1 VDPRRLLP
9 TLAVMTLLVL
19 VLCGW
24 AVLRPADPS
33 SRPSTPAAADRAE
46 AQAIELLHDWDA
58 RRADAWAAGDV
69 AALRSLYVT
78 GSRSAT
84 ADVAMLRR
92 YVARGLV
99 VEGLTTQL
107 LSVSLLSDPAPGQVR
122 LEVTDRVSGGSVVTR
137 DGARRQLPVDRAST
151 RVVTLRRVGGDWL
164 VAEVR
169 DRAAA

>member
-1 VDPRRLLP
+1 MDPRRLLP
-9 TLAVMTLLVL
+9 ALAVMTLLVL

-24 AVLRPADPS
+24 AVLRPADLSPGAA
-33 SRPSTPAAADRAE
+33 TPAGEDRAE
-46 AQAIELLHDWDA
+46 SQAVELLRDWDT
-58 RRADAWAAGDV
+58 RRSEAWAAGDV

-78 GSRSAT
+78 GSRSAA

-99 VEGLTTQL
+99 VEGLSTQV
-107 LSVSLLSDPAPGQVR
+107 LSVSLLRDPAPDQVR

-137 DGARRQLPVDRAST
+137 EGARRELPADRAST
-151 RVVTLRRVGGDWL
+151 RVMTMRQVDGTWL

-169 DRAAA
+169 DRAG